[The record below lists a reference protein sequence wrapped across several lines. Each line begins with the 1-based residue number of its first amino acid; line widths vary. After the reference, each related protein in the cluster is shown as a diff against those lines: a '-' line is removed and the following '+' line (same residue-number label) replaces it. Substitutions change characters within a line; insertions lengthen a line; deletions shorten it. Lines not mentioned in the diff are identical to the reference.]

1 MNKFSLALIAAATA
15 LAIAPSALATTIPTG
30 SFALGTEV
38 GSTSGSVS
46 AGDFTVDYSEQVYQ
60 YSGGLAFAYQV
71 TDETPTVDFVST
83 STTGYGSWSNSSL
96 VFEDVSGPAIGSYA
110 TNAAGT
116 ITVDFTSG
124 NANSGLG
131 SMTIGGSGYDTAS
144 YIIFTDATT
153 FGAGNINF
161 IDDAIGTDTSLVPA
175 PEPSNLLLL
184 GTGLLGLAFVAFR
197 KSKSTGMATLS
208 M

>member
-1 MNKFSLALIAAATA
+1 MKKFSLALLAMATA
-15 LAIAPSALATTIPTG
+15 LAIAPSAMATTIPTG
-30 SFALGTEV
+30 AFALGSQV
-38 GSTSGSVS
+38 GSTSGSIS

-71 TDETPTVDFVST
+71 TDATPTVDFVST
-83 STTGYGSWSNSSL
+83 STTGYGAWSNSSL
-96 VFEDVSGPAIGSYA
+96 VFQGVSGPAIGSYA
-110 TNAAGT
+110 TNSAGT
-116 ITVDFTSG
+116 ITIDFTSG
-124 NANSGLG
+124 NTNSGLG
-131 SMTIGGSGYDTAS
+131 STSIGGSGFNSAS
-144 YIIFTDATT
+144 YIIFTDATA

-161 IDDAIGTDTSLVPA
+161 IDDATGTDTSLVPA

-197 KSKSTGMATLS
+197 KAKSTGMALS